1 MNREFPDLL
10 KKAREFHGHLCPYLV
25 LGLRASII
33 AMKKL
38 EISKT
43 DIEETISEEKLAIVE
58 VNNCFADGV
67 QVATGCTFGNNSMI
81 YIDTGKN
88 AVTLVKRGSWKGVR
102 VYIDAEKLRE
112 RYFPEEAVKLFE
124 IVIIRREGNSKD
136 INRIH
141 KLWTEL
147 AYKMLEIPEDE
158 FKVERVKVR
167 PLEKAP
173 IFKSVR
179 CSRCGELVMETR
191 AIYVNGEPLC
201 PVCAGTRSK
210 AVIGRGIIADLS
222 YPIEPIRG

>member
-1 MNREFPDLL
+1 MSHKFPDLL

-33 AMKKL
+33 AMKNL
-38 EISKT
+38 ETSKT
-43 DIEETISEEKLAIVE
+43 DIEETISEENLAIVE

-67 QVATGCTFGNNSMI
+67 QVATGCTFGNNSLI

-88 AVTLVKRGSWKGVR
+88 AITLVKRRSWEGVR

-112 RYFPEEAVKLFE
+112 RYFSREVVELFE
-124 IVIIRREGNSKD
+124 KVIIRREGNAKD

-147 AYKMLEIPEDE
+147 AYKMLEIPENE
-158 FKVERVKVR
+158 FKVERVRVK
-167 PLEKAP
+167 PLERAP

-191 AIYVNGEPLC
+191 VIYINGEPLC
-201 PVCAGTRSK
+201 PVCAGAKFK
-210 AVIGRGIIADLS
+210 AVIGRGIITDFS
-222 YPIEPIRG
+222 YPIEPIRK